1 MIILSYQGP
10 SFTDVRA
17 VKLVG
22 GLDVDEYISGL
33 PEASCAIMLSSADDV
48 KLPWPVTAKLY
59 LALCDNRSEKAK
71 QFPTQIEAQDALYAL
86 AVRVAK
92 VIDTMPKSEAGGT
105 AKDDEKAPRAAGS
118 SPPKPAKEKPPKLE
132 DKWSKMTVDELAA
145 AAKKKGYKEEPA
157 PNGGVRVMRL
167 RNWLRKNVK

>member
-22 GLDVDEYISGL
+22 GLDVDEYIAGL
-33 PEASCAIMLSSADDV
+33 PEASCAVRLNSADDV
-48 KLPWPVTAKLY
+48 KLPWSVVGKLY
-59 LALCDNRSEKAK
+59 NQLAKDRAEKGK
-71 QFPTQIEAQDALYAL
+71 KFNTEIEAQDGLYQL
-86 AVRVAK
+86 VLKVAQI
-92 VIDTMPKSEAGGT
+92 IDAMPPSEAGGT
-105 AKDDEKAPRAAGS
+105 AVDDEKRPAAEGS
-118 SPPKPAKEKPPKLE
+118 SPKPKKEKPPKIE
-132 DKWSKMTVDELAA
+132 DKWSKMSVEELSA

-167 RNWLRKNVK
+167 RNWLRKNGK